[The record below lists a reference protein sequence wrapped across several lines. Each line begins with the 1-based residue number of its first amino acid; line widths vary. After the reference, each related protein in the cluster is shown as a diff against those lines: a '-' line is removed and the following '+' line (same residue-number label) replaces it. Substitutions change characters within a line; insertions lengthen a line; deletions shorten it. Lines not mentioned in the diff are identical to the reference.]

1 MTPNDAYNAVAAEM
15 NGDRTADQATLE
27 LLEPATVDL
36 ARRYARTS
44 HKRWPPH
51 PTNPGWQ
58 VTITSIR

>member
-36 ARRYARTS
+36 ARRYARQS
-44 HKRWPPH
+44 HKRWPPR